1 MAKAKQIEIPVL
13 VTTRLE
19 TDNSIIYQ
27 REQVFLVD
35 RTDAITQA
43 LQAVAQRSGKPVAVV
58 MKQFALETVKDQI
71 AKDKELQKIVK
82 DFENKMKAK
91 VRLDVTLNS
100 SINW

>member
-35 RTDAITQA
+35 RTDEITQA
-43 LQAVAQRSGKPVAVV
+43 LQAVAQRSGKPVAEVI
-58 MKQFALETVKDQI
+58 KQFTLETVKDQI
-71 AKDKELQKIVK
+71 AKDEKLQKIVK
-82 DFENKMKAK
+82 DFKNKIKAK
-91 VRLDVTLNS
+91 VRLDVTLNG
-100 SINW
+100 SITS

>member
-19 TDNSIIYQ
+19 TDNSIMYQ

-43 LQAVAQRSGKPVAVV
+43 LQAVAQRSGKPVAEV
-58 MKQFALETVKDQI
+58 MKQFSRD
-71 AKDKELQKIVK
+71 
-82 DFENKMKAK
+82 
-91 VRLDVTLNS
+91 
-100 SINW
+100 

>member
-1 MAKAKQIEIPVL
+1 MAKAKQIEIRVL

-19 TDNSIIYQ
+19 TDNSIMYQ

-43 LQAVAQRSGKPVAVV
+43 LQAVAQRSGKPVAEVI
-58 MKQFALETVKDQI
+58 KQFALETVKDQI

-82 DFENKMKAK
+82 DFENKIKAT